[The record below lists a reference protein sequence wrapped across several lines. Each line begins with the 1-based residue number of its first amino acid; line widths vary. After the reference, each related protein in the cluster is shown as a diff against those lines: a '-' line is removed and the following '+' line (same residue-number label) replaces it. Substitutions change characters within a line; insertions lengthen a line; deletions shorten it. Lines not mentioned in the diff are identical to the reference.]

1 MPRLFD
7 LLLTLLVAPVL
18 LPLCLLTAL
27 LVRINLGAPVLF
39 RQPRG
44 GLHGH
49 IFHLWKFRSMTSATN
64 ADGDLLPDAER
75 LTRFGKFLRASSLDE
90 LPSFFNL
97 IKGDLRLVGPRPL
110 LVEYLPLYSA
120 EQKHRHDVAPG
131 ITGWAQVKG
140 RNAIGWD
147 EKFTLDLWYVRN
159 RSWWVDLKILGLT
172 LIKIFSR
179 DDINAAGHATMPRFT
194 GSRENGE

>member
-49 IFHLWKFRSMTSATN
+49 IFHLWKFRSMTSAIN

-147 EKFTLDLWYVRN
+147 EKFALDLWYVRN

-172 LIKIFSR
+172 LITIFSR

-194 GSRENGE
+194 GSRDNGE

>member
-49 IFHLWKFRSMTSATN
+49 IFPLWKFRSMTSAIN

-147 EKFTLDLWYVRN
+147 EKFALDLWYVRN